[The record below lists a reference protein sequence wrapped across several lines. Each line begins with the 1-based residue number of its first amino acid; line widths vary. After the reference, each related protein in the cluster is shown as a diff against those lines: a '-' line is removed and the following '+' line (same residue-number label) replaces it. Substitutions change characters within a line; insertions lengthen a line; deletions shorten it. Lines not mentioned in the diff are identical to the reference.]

1 MFKRLSPSEKREVL
15 TLLLIFVVFLI
26 LFVNTKSRLGV
37 FPQTQETISGAQ
49 RIIQINPEVL
59 KSPFFDSLIE
69 IQKIPL
75 PQQVGKTDPFE

>member
-15 TLLLIFVVFLI
+15 TLLLIFVVFLL
-26 LFVNTKSRLGV
+26 LFVNTKSRLRV
-37 FPQTQETISGAQ
+37 SPQTKETISGAP

-69 IQKIPL
+69 IQKISL
-75 PQQVGKTDPFE
+75 PQQVGKLDPFE